1 MRGIEL
7 TDQMI
12 TMGFTIK
19 RFIAV
24 TLIDFFVSALV
35 LQLAFAIDVVPI
47 TICSILF
54 SYIFQFFIGSFFY
67 LNQSTLKPI
76 NHFIV
81 TFGCTFVV
89 IITAYISLIN
99 LIGTQSKNTEFL
111 IAYIISKLFFS
122 LFIGFTLKRVLSK
135 IRNA

>member
-35 LQLAFAIDVVPI
+35 LQLAFAIDVE
-47 TICSILF
+47 
-54 SYIFQFFIGSFFY
+54 G
-67 LNQSTLKPI
+67 
-76 NHFIV
+76 
-81 TFGCTFVV
+81 
-89 IITAYISLIN
+89 
-99 LIGTQSKNTEFL
+99 
-111 IAYIISKLFFS
+111 
-122 LFIGFTLKRVLSK
+122 
-135 IRNA
+135 